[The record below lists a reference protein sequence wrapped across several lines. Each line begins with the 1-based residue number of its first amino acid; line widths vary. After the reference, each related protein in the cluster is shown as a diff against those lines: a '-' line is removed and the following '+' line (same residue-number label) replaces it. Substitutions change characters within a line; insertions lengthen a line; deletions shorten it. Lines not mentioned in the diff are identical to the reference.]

1 MDNEPLTEKIAPKRL
16 FLSLVLDPAAGCGG
30 SGRIHGGWIYLEDIK
45 GDVNDSFEMANSV
58 KLKSSNC

>member
-1 MDNEPLTEKIAPKRL
+1 MA
-16 FLSLVLDPAAGCGG
+16 VAGYMGDG
-30 SGRIHGGWIYLEDIK
+30 YLEDIK